1 MKKSIIKFL
10 YIFLLGSI
18 MISCD
23 KDSPSDEL
31 TIYSAMINEVEFV
44 EDMEDIALE
53 GTVKMAF
60 SHNINAEAFENAF
73 SFSNSQGEA
82 QYEISFQN
90 AGSKAIIS
98 YSDLNPNTVY
108 SLNLNAGP
116 IGGNGE
122 SLETPFMKE
131 FTATEEGTETK
142 TPCTSGNGDCME
154 EIEISENSLFK
165 FYSSYDIIS
174 NPEFIWENIEEVI
187 FVVHG
192 QNRNAD
198 EYFEYMSNSVG
209 DINRR
214 ENILIISPF
223 FKSESDAEPDEL
235 FWGNNWREGGNSDN
249 SETSISSFSVFD
261 NLIEYLTNQD
271 KFPNLQKIN
280 FAGHSSGAA
289 MVQHYAFANI
299 SESNNSEYEF
309 SYLVANNQYFYY
321 PDDRRYNENTQE
333 FFTPTDCDGFNNW
346 PYGYNFSPSYLEGM
360 TPEDLLQQQISR
372 NTIYLLGTEDTAT
385 EGTLNTTDCEATLLG
400 SNRLERGRNI
410 FRYFETFYPENNHQK
425 IEIENIGHDANAIFN
440 SEEFKALF
448 VSN

>member
-1 MKKSIIKFL
+1 MKKGIINL
-10 YIFLLGSI
+10 LCIFLLISI
-18 MISCD
+18 AVSCD
-23 KDSPSDEL
+23 KDSTLGEL
-31 TIYSAMINEVEFV
+31 TVYSVLINEVNFEEGMTNV
-44 EDMEDIALE
+44 PLQ
-53 GTVKMAF
+53 GTVEIAF
-60 SHNINAEAFENAF
+60 SHNLNAEAFENSF

-82 QYEISFQN
+82 SYEISFQN

-98 YSDLNPNTVY
+98 YSDLNPATAY
-108 SLNLNAGP
+108 SLNLDPGP

-122 SLETPFMKE
+122 SLGTNFTKE
-131 FTATEEGTETK
+131 FTSSEEETETK
-142 TPCTSGNGDCME
+142 TPCTSGNADCME

-174 NPEFIWENIEEVI
+174 DTEYIWENIEEVI

-198 EYFEYMSNSVG
+198 EYFEYMSNAVG
-209 DINRR
+209 DMNRR
-214 ENILIISPF
+214 ENLLIISPV
-223 FKSESDAEPDEL
+223 FKSESDAETDEL
-235 FWGNNWREGGNSDN
+235 FWSNNWREGGSSDN
-249 SETSISSFSVFD
+249 SATAISSFSVFD
-261 NLIEYLTNQD
+261 DLIEYLTNQD
-271 KFPNLQKIN
+271 KFPNLQTIN

-299 SESNNSEYEF
+299 SESNNPEYEF

-346 PYGYNFSPSYLEGM
+346 PYGYNFSPSYLENM
-360 TPEDLLQQQISR
+360 SQEDLLQQQISR
-372 NTIYLLGTEDTAT
+372 NTIYLLGTDDTAT
-385 EGTLNTTDCEATLLG
+385 EGTLNTSDCEANLLG

-410 FRYFETFYPENNHQK
+410 FRYFETFYPEHNHQK

-440 SEEFKALF
+440 SDEFKTLF